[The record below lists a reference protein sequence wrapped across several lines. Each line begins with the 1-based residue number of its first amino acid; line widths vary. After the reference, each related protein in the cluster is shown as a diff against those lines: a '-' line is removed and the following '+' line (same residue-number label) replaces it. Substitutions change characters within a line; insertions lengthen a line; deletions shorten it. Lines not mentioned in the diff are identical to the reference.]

1 MAINGNYKDSTSLKS
16 IVLSLLTMS
25 SALPPYRLLLTLV
38 WPLLS
43 GFLIYFV
50 LSSLT
55 IPFRITVP
63 LSFSISIII
72 FGLSAYYG
80 KELEILTNTNNRSQ
94 VGSNKSIL
102 NFFFVAIYITSIIFA
117 FLAQDNQQIF
127 VSWQK
132 ITLLE
137 IVKLGC
143 AIGISI
149 FMPGYGL
156 ISILE
161 GKPKLGNLPKFLLS
175 YIFSILITALAAYI
189 TASVG
194 LTFSNFNSIL
204 GSINL
209 VILCLFIYIK
219 ILDRGS
225 PTALDHIY
233 FPKLSLFARSL
244 KTKTPELFVFTG
256 LFIFVVISTYYLYN
270 GTIIGDQWFHHGR
283 AVQFLRDAYRD
294 YSLSGINEPYPPL
307 FPAFLAG
314 FFDMSGMPTANAYVS
329 INFLNFMPIPAFYYF
344 FVKWIPT

>member
-117 FLAQDNQQIF
+117 FLAQDNLQIF

-137 IVKLGC
+137 IVKLGF

-175 YIFSILITALAAYI
+175 YIF
-189 TASVG
+189 
-194 LTFSNFNSIL
+194 
-204 GSINL
+204 
-209 VILCLFIYIK
+209 
-219 ILDRGS
+219 
-225 PTALDHIY
+225 
-233 FPKLSLFARSL
+233 
-244 KTKTPELFVFTG
+244 
-256 LFIFVVISTYYLYN
+256 
-270 GTIIGDQWFHHGR
+270 
-283 AVQFLRDAYRD
+283 
-294 YSLSGINEPYPPL
+294 
-307 FPAFLAG
+307 
-314 FFDMSGMPTANAYVS
+314 
-329 INFLNFMPIPAFYYF
+329 
-344 FVKWIPT
+344 